1 MMKTA
6 KELKE
11 IALKVELENGKR
23 LYESCRIDV
32 EERLMPNLMREAE
45 KGNREMHFTTSKELE
60 IGVCNILRT
69 NGFSVKWIP
78 STANY
83 KITW

>member
-1 MMKTA
+1 MKTA

-11 IALKVELENGKR
+11 IALKVEIENGKR

-32 EERLMPNLMREAE
+32 EERLMPNLIREAE
-45 KGNREMHFTTSKELE
+45 KGNREMFFTTSKELE
-60 IGVCNILRT
+60 IGVCNILRS
-69 NGFSVKWIP
+69 NGFSVKWIA
-78 STANY
+78 STSNY